1 MKETQFIDD
10 KVLRDKSVEHYEV
23 LEKVKELLLIPNTK
37 WATQKQVAEYYEV
50 GEKAI
55 NSLIFDHK
63 EELIENGLKIIS
75 GKETAVQAA
84 VGI

>member
-37 WATQKQVAEYYEV
+37 WATQKQVA
-50 GEKAI
+50 GIMKSEKR
-55 NSLIFDHK
+55 
-63 EELIENGLKIIS
+63 
-75 GKETAVQAA
+75 Q
-84 VGI
+84 